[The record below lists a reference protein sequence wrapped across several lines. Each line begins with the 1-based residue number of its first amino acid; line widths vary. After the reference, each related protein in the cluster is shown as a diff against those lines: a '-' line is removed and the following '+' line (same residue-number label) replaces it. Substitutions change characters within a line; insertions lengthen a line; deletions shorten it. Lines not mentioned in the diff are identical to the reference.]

1 MKIAKVV
8 GVAVSTVKE
17 TRLENS
23 KLLLVKD
30 ADQTGKVSGKLYI
43 AQDVVGVGPD
53 ELVIIVEGS
62 SARIAAGDNNIPVD
76 AVIVG
81 NLDSLSVDG
90 KTTFKKR

>member
-8 GVAVSTVKE
+8 GVAISTVKE
-17 TRLENS
+17 PRLDNS
-23 KLLLVKD
+23 KLLLVRD
-30 ADQTGKVSGKLYI
+30 ADQTGKVGGTPYI

-62 SARIAAGDNNIPVD
+62 SARMAVWDNNAPVD

-81 NLDSLSVDG
+81 VLDSLQFDG
-90 KTTFKKR
+90 KTTFKKH